1 VLAGLGSP
9 AFPAIIRGSLFAE
22 KTQHV
27 ASKPESQ
34 SMPRVYVRD
43 LRDGDNVNE
52 IYLLADRQLRAN
64 RNANLYF
71 LATLR
76 DRSGMISGLMWNVT
90 EDSVKEVSAGDF
102 VRVKGKV
109 QQYQGNLQLILTS
122 VQSVPDSACDPAD
135 FQVQPQAAAGRYL
148 LRLRELLESI
158 RHPDLAALAY
168 AFLGNAAFV
177 NGLCGAPAG
186 VKAHHAYVGGL
197 IEHVVSMCELADRV
211 APLYPA
217 LDRELLLLGVLLHDI
232 GKIRELAWDPA
243 LVYTDEGQLLGHIHL
258 GNEILSELV
267 RTAEQQLG
275 HPLEAEK
282 LLRLRHMIISHHG
295 TREFGSPAL
304 PMTPEALALHYID
317 ALDAKMHE
325 FVRSIQDDVNTD
337 SAWTPFSPRMDRRL
351 FKGQIRRD

>member
-1 VLAGLGSP
+1 MA
-9 AFPAIIRGSLFAE
+9 
-22 KTQHV
+22 
-27 ASKPESQ
+27 
-34 SMPRVYVRD
+34 RVYVRE

-52 IYLLADRQLRAN
+52 VFLLADRQLRAN

-76 DRSGMISGLMWNVT
+76 DRTGVISGLMWNVNEET
-90 EDSVKEVSAGDF
+90 VRDLSAGDF
-102 VRVKGKV
+102 VRVRGKV
-109 QQYQGNLQLILTS
+109 QHYQGNLQLILTS
-122 VQSVPDSACDPAD
+122 IQVVSEGACDPAD

-148 LRLRELLESI
+148 QRLRELLESI
-158 RHPDLAALAY
+158 RNPDLAALAY
-168 AFLGNAAFV
+168 SFLGNAGVV

-197 IEHVVSMCELADRV
+197 IEHVVSMCEVAERI

-232 GKIRELAWDPA
+232 GKIRELGWDPT

-267 RTAEQQLG
+267 VSAEQQLG
-275 HPLEAEK
+275 RPLDAEK
-282 LLRLRHMIISHHG
+282 ILRLRHMVISHHG
-295 TREFGSPAL
+295 TREFGSPAI

-325 FVRSIQDDVNTD
+325 FVRTIEDDVNTD
-337 SAWTPFSPRMDRRL
+337 SAWTPFSPRMERRL
-351 FKGQIRRD
+351 FKGLGRG

>member
-1 VLAGLGSP
+1 
-9 AFPAIIRGSLFAE
+9 
-22 KTQHV
+22 
-27 ASKPESQ
+27 
-34 SMPRVYVRD
+34 MPRVFVRE

-76 DRSGMISGLMWNVT
+76 DRTGVISGLMWNVT
-90 EDSVKEVSAGDF
+90 EDAVRDVSAGEF
-102 VRVKGKV
+102 VRVRGKV

-122 VQSVPDSACDPAD
+122 VQSVSDSACDPAD
-135 FQVQPQAAAGRYL
+135 FQMQPQAEAARWL

-168 AFLGNAAFV
+168 SFLGNSSLV
-177 NGLCGAPAG
+177 NALCGAPAG
-186 VKAHHAYVGGL
+186 VKAHHAYPGGL
-197 IEHVVSMCELADRV
+197 IEHVVSMCEVADRI

-217 LDRELLLLGVLLHDI
+217 LDRELLLLGVLFHDI
-232 GKIRELAWDPA
+232 GKTRELAWDPA

-258 GNEILSELV
+258 GNEILSDLV
-267 RTAEQQLG
+267 KNAEQQLSR
-275 HPLEAEK
+275 PLEAEK
-282 LLRLRHMIISHHG
+282 LLRLRHMVISHHG

-304 PMTPEALALHYID
+304 PMTPEALALHHID

-325 FVRSIQDDVNTD
+325 FVRTIQDDVNTD

-351 FKGQIRRD
+351 FKGQLRHQ